1 MVYGTCN
8 ELVTGAFC
16 KPTYNWGASHCMRC
30 NMWENDGNHGKS
42 WDIIFMAFM
51 GFKDL
56 WENGGV

>member
-1 MVYGTCN
+1 
-8 ELVTGAFC
+8 
-16 KPTYNWGASHCMRC
+16 
-30 NMWENDGNHGKS
+30 MWENDGNHGKS